1 MKNNKVERRRQER
14 FDVPGA
20 FLSYK
25 KASFLF
31 FKRNIIEIYCP
42 VQNLSQG
49 GAKILC
55 RRPLK
60 PGARLML
67 RIMVP
72 EDNLAF
78 DQKGRLVWM
87 FPIQERDFAFIAGIQ
102 FVQPSPVLADLQKK
116 YASDKP

>member
-1 MKNNKVERRRQER
+1 MKNNKVERRQHER
-14 FDVPGA
+14 FEVPGA

-31 FKRNIIEIYCP
+31 FKKNIIETYCP
-42 VQNLSQG
+42 VQNLSLG

-55 RRPLK
+55 RRPIK

-78 DQKGRLVWM
+78 DLKGRLAWIY
-87 FPIQERDFAFIAGIQ
+87 PIQERDFAFLSGIQ
-102 FVQPSPVLADLQKK
+102 FVQPSRVLADLQKK
-116 YASDKP
+116 YAPDKP